1 MMTRP
6 TRPMSVRWAALRTA
20 LAAAATLAL
29 AGCQGLIPGASR
41 DPPRLYE
48 LTPKSTFDPA
58 LPRVRSQLV
67 VETPESASGLQTSR
81 IAVKQKATTLDYYAR
96 SEWTDLAPRLVQTKL
111 IESFENSGKIV
122 AVGREGS
129 GLRSDYVLKSELR
142 HFEAQLYDSEK
153 PLIRVVVNVKLV
165 KMPARE
171 IVANRSFERTQ
182 KVDATD
188 IDKLV
193 EGFDE
198 ALGGALK
205 RIVEWSIREMDR
217 RDRGIIRSLPG
228 RGIPVRRRGAPPP
241 E

>member
-1 MMTRP
+1 MRLSP
-6 TRPMSVRWAALRTA
+6 FPASLRAALA
-20 LAAAATLAL
+20 LAAAFAAS
-29 AGCQGLIPGASR
+29 ACQGLIPGASR

-48 LTPKSTFDPA
+48 LTPKSTFDPT

-67 VETPESASGLQTSR
+67 VEAPESASGLQTSR
-81 IAVKQKATTLDYYAR
+81 IAVKQKPTTLDYYAR

-122 AVGREGS
+122 SVGREGS
-129 GLRSDYVLKSELR
+129 GLRSDYILKSELR

-165 KMPARE
+165 RMPARE
-171 IVANRSFERTQ
+171 IVANRSFERTS
-182 KVDATD
+182 KVDAAD

-198 ALGGALK
+198 ALGGVLK
-205 RIVEWSIREMDR
+205 RIVEWSIREMDM
-217 RDRGIIRSLPG
+217 RDRGVVRSLPG
-228 RGIPVRRRGAPPP
+228 PGRPVGPGTAPP

>member
-1 MMTRP
+1 MRLSLFP
-6 TRPMSVRWAALRTA
+6 ASLRAAAA
-20 LAAAATLAL
+20 LAAAFAAS
-29 AGCQGLIPGASR
+29 ACQGLIPGASR

-48 LTPKSTFDPA
+48 LSPKSTFDPT

-67 VETPESASGLQTSR
+67 VESPESASGLQTSR
-81 IAVKQKATTLDYYAR
+81 IAVKQRPTTLDYYAR

-122 AVGREGS
+122 SVGREGS

-142 HFEAQLYDSEK
+142 HFEAQLYETEK

-171 IVANRSFERTQ
+171 IVANRSFERTE
-182 KVDATD
+182 KVAAAD

-198 ALGGALK
+198 ALGGVLK
-205 RIVEWSIREMDR
+205 RIVEWSIREMDM

-228 RGIPVRRRGAPPP
+228 RGRPTGRTAPP

>member
-1 MMTRP
+1 MMP
-6 TRPMSVRWAALRTA
+6 PSVPSALRAALA
-20 LAAAATLAL
+20 LAAALA
-29 AGCQGLIPGASR
+29 ASACQGLIPGASR

-67 VETPESASGLQTSR
+67 VEIPESASGLTTSR
-81 IAVKQKATTLDYYAR
+81 IAVKQRPTTLDYYAR

-122 AVGREGS
+122 SVGREGS
-129 GLRSDYVLKSELR
+129 GLRSDYILKSELR

-153 PLIRVVVNVKLV
+153 PVIRVVVNAKLV
-165 KMPARE
+165 RMPARE
-171 IVANRSFERTQ
+171 IVANRSFERQ
-182 KVDATD
+182 AKVDTAN
-188 IDKLV
+188 IDQMV

-198 ALGGALK
+198 ALGGVLK
-205 RIVEWSIREMDR
+205 RVVEWTIREMDA
-217 RDRGIIRSLPG
+217 RDRGVVRPPPG
-228 RGIPVRRRGAPPP
+228 RGRPADRTPQP

>member
-1 MMTRP
+1 MRLP
-6 TRPMSVRWAALRTA
+6 LFPASLR
-20 LAAAATLAL
+20 AAAALVA
-29 AGCQGLIPGASR
+29 AFAASACQGLIPGASR

-48 LTPKSTFDPA
+48 LSPKSTFDPT

-67 VETPESASGLQTSR
+67 VESPESASGLQTSR
-81 IAVKQKATTLDYYAR
+81 IAVKQRPTTLDYYAR

-122 AVGREGS
+122 SVGREGS

-142 HFEAQLYDSEK
+142 HFEAQLYETEK

-171 IVANRSFERTQ
+171 IVANRSFERTE
-182 KVDATD
+182 KVAAAD

-198 ALGGALK
+198 ALGGVLK
-205 RIVEWSIREMDR
+205 RIVEWSIREMDM

-228 RGIPVRRRGAPPP
+228 RGRPTGRTAPP

>member
-1 MMTRP
+1 MRRSLFP
-6 TRPMSVRWAALRTA
+6 ASLRAALA
-20 LAAAATLAL
+20 LAAAFAAS
-29 AGCQGLIPGASR
+29 ACQGLIPGASR

-67 VETPESASGLQTSR
+67 VETPDSATGLQTSR
-81 IAVKQKATTLDYYAR
+81 IAVKQKPTTLDYYAR

-142 HFEAQLYDSEK
+142 HFEAQLYDSGK
-153 PLIRVVVNVKLV
+153 PQVRVVINVKLV
-165 KMPARE
+165 RMPARE
-171 IVANRSFERTQ
+171 IVANRSFERTHP
-182 KVDATD
+182 VDAAD
-188 IDKLV
+188 IDKLI

-205 RIVEWSIREMDR
+205 RIVEWTIREMDM
-217 RDRGIIRSLPG
+217 RDRGIIHSLPG
-228 RGIPVRRRGAPPP
+228 RGRPVSRAPRRR
-241 E
+241 

>member
-1 MMTRP
+1 MRQSLFP
-6 TRPMSVRWAALRTA
+6 ASLR
-20 LAAAATLAL
+20 AAAALTA
-29 AGCQGLIPGASR
+29 AFAASACQGLIPGASR

-48 LTPKSTFDPA
+48 VTPKSTFDPA

-67 VETPESASGLQTSR
+67 VETPESAAGLQTSR
-81 IAVKQKATTLDYYAR
+81 IAVKQKPTTLDYYAR

-122 AVGREGS
+122 SVGREGS
-129 GLRSDYVLKSELR
+129 GLRSDYILKSELR

-165 KMPARE
+165 RMPARE

-182 KVDATD
+182 KVDVAE

-198 ALGGALK
+198 ALGGVLK
-205 RIVEWSIREMDR
+205 RVVEWTIREIDM
-217 RDRGIIRSLPG
+217 RDRGVVRSLPG
-228 RGIPVRRRGAPPP
+228 PGRPVGQTPRP

>member
-1 MMTRP
+1 MLRLSAPLLRP
-6 TRPMSVRWAALRTA
+6 AALTAVLA
-20 LAAAATLAL
+20 LAA
-29 AGCQGLIPGASR
+29 CQSLIPGASR

-48 LTPKSTFDPA
+48 LSPKSTFDPN

-81 IAVKQKATTLDYYAR
+81 IAVKQKPTTLDYYAR

-122 AVGREGS
+122 SVGREGS
-129 GLRSDYVLKSELR
+129 GLRSDYILKSELR
-142 HFEAQLYDSEK
+142 HFEAQLYDTKK
-153 PLIRVVVNVKLV
+153 PLVRVVINVKLV

-171 IVANRSFERTQ
+171 IIANRPFERT
-182 KVDATD
+182 VEVETAD

-193 EGFDE
+193 LGFDE
-198 ALGGALK
+198 ALGGVLK
-205 RIVEWSIREMDR
+205 RVVEWSIREIDM

-228 RGIPVRRRGAPPP
+228 PGRPVRRGERERRPRVPP

>member
-1 MMTRP
+1 MRLP
-6 TRPMSVRWAALRTA
+6 LFPASLRAAAA
-20 LAAAATLAL
+20 LAAAFAAS
-29 AGCQGLIPGASR
+29 ACQGLIPGASR

-48 LTPKSTFDPA
+48 LSPKSTFDPT

-67 VETPESASGLQTSR
+67 VESPESASGLQTSR
-81 IAVKQKATTLDYYAR
+81 IAVKQRPTTLDYYAR

-122 AVGREGS
+122 SVGREGS
-129 GLRSDYVLKSELR
+129 GLRSDYILKSELR
-142 HFEAQLYDSEK
+142 HFEAQLYETER

-171 IVANRSFERTQ
+171 IVANRSFERTE
-182 KVDATD
+182 KVAAAD

-198 ALGGALK
+198 ALGGVLK
-205 RIVEWSIREMDR
+205 RIVEWSIREMDM
-217 RDRGIIRSLPG
+217 RDRGVVRSLPG
-228 RGIPVRRRGAPPP
+228 RGRPVGPTPPP

>member
-1 MMTRP
+1 MRHSLYP
-6 TRPMSVRWAALRTA
+6 ASLRAAAA
-20 LAAAATLAL
+20 LAAAFAAS
-29 AGCQGLIPGASR
+29 ACQGLIPGASR

-67 VETPESASGLQTSR
+67 VESPESASGLQTSR
-81 IAVKQKATTLDYYAR
+81 IAVKQRPTTLDYYAR

-122 AVGREGS
+122 SVGREGS
-129 GLRSDYVLKSELR
+129 GLRSDYILKSELR

-153 PLIRVVVNVKLV
+153 PLIRIVVNVKLV

-171 IVANRSFERTQ
+171 IVANRSFERTE
-182 KVDATD
+182 KVAAAD

-198 ALGGALK
+198 ALGGVLK
-205 RIVEWSIREMDR
+205 RIVEWSIREMDM
-217 RDRGIIRSLPG
+217 RDRGVIRSLPG
-228 RGIPVRRRGAPPP
+228 RGRPVGRTPPP

>member
-1 MMTRP
+1 MRLSLFP
-6 TRPMSVRWAALRTA
+6 ASLRAAAA
-20 LAAAATLAL
+20 LAAAFAAS
-29 AGCQGLIPGASR
+29 ACQGLIPGASR

-48 LTPKSTFDPA
+48 LTPKSTFDPS

-67 VETPESASGLQTSR
+67 VESPESASGLQTSR
-81 IAVKQKATTLDYYAR
+81 IAVKQRPTTLDYYAR

-122 AVGREGS
+122 SVGREGS
-129 GLRSDYVLKSELR
+129 GLRSDYILKSELR
-142 HFEAQLYDSEK
+142 HFEAQLYETER

-171 IVANRSFERTQ
+171 IVANRSFERTE
-182 KVDATD
+182 KVAAAD

-198 ALGGALK
+198 ALGGVLK
-205 RIVEWSIREMDR
+205 RIVEWSIREMDM
-217 RDRGIIRSLPG
+217 RDRGVVRSLPG
-228 RGIPVRRRGAPPP
+228 RGRPVGPTPPP

>member
-1 MMTRP
+1 MRRSRFP
-6 TRPMSVRWAALRTA
+6 SSLRAALA
-20 LAAAATLAL
+20 LAAAFAAS
-29 AGCQGLIPGASR
+29 ACQGLIPGASR

-58 LPRVRSQLV
+58 LPRVRTQLV
-67 VETPESASGLQTSR
+67 VETPDSATGLQTSR
-81 IAVKQKATTLDYYAR
+81 IAVKQKPTTLDYYAR

-122 AVGREGS
+122 SVGREGS

-153 PLIRVVVNVKLV
+153 PQIRVVVNVKLV
-165 KMPARE
+165 RMPARE
-171 IVANRSFERTQ
+171 IVANRSFERTHPL
-182 KVDATD
+182 DGTD

-205 RIVEWSIREMDR
+205 RIVEWTIREMDM
-217 RDRGIIRSLPG
+217 RDRGLIHSLPG
-228 RGIPVRRRGAPPP
+228 RGRPAGRARRT

>member
-1 MMTRP
+1 MLLPFPASLR
-6 TRPMSVRWAALRTA
+6 AALA
-20 LAAAATLAL
+20 LAAAFAAS
-29 AGCQGLIPGASR
+29 ACQGLIPGASR

-48 LTPKSTFDPA
+48 LTPKSTFDPR

-67 VETPESASGLQTSR
+67 VETPDSASGLQTSR
-81 IAVKQKATTLDYYAR
+81 IAVKQKPTTLDYYAR

-111 IESFENSGKIV
+111 IESFENTGKIV

-142 HFEAQLYDSEK
+142 HFEAQLYDAEK
-153 PLIRVVVNVKLV
+153 PQIRVVINVKLV

-171 IVANRSFERTQ
+171 IIANRSFERTHPIG
-182 KVDATD
+182 KADVDE
-188 IDKLV
+188 LV

-205 RIVEWSIREMDR
+205 RIVEWAIREMDM
-217 RDRGIIRSLPG
+217 RDRGIIHSLPG
-228 RGIPVRRRGAPPP
+228 RGRPVQRAPRPR
-241 E
+241 

>member
-1 MMTRP
+1 MRRSLFP
-6 TRPMSVRWAALRTA
+6 SSLRAAAA
-20 LAAAATLAL
+20 LAAAFAAS
-29 AGCQGLIPGASR
+29 ACQGLIPGASR

-67 VETPESASGLQTSR
+67 VESPESASGLQTSR
-81 IAVKQKATTLDYYAR
+81 IAVKQKPTTLDYYAR

-122 AVGREGS
+122 SVGREGS
-129 GLRSDYVLKSELR
+129 GLRSDYILKSELR
-142 HFEAQLYDSEK
+142 HFEAQLYETEK
-153 PLIRVVVNVKLV
+153 PLIRIVVNVKLV
-165 KMPARE
+165 RMPARE
-171 IVANRSFERTQ
+171 IVANRSFERTV
-182 KVDATD
+182 KVDAAD

-198 ALGGALK
+198 ALGGVLK
-205 RIVEWSIREMDR
+205 RVVEWTIREMDM
-217 RDRGIIRSLPG
+217 RDRGIIRSLPDRG
-228 RGIPVRRRGAPPP
+228 RPVERGPRP

>member
-1 MMTRP
+1 MRRP
-6 TRPMSVRWAALRTA
+6 HFSTSFRAALA
-20 LAAAATLAL
+20 LAAAFAAS
-29 AGCQGLIPGASR
+29 ACQGLIPGASR

-58 LPRVRSQLV
+58 LPRVRTQLV

-81 IAVKQKATTLDYYAR
+81 IAVKQKPTSLDYYAR

-111 IESFENSGKIV
+111 IESFENTGKIV
-122 AVGREGS
+122 SVGREGS

-142 HFEAQLYDSEK
+142 HFEAQLYNEGK
-153 PLIRVVVNVKLV
+153 PRIRVVINVKLV
-165 KMPARE
+165 RMPARE
-171 IVANRSFERTQ
+171 IVANRSFERTHELEG
-182 KVDATD
+182 TD

-205 RIVEWSIREMDR
+205 RIVEWTIREMDM
-217 RDRGIIRSLPG
+217 RDRGIIHALPG
-228 RGIPVRRRGAPPP
+228 RGRPVDRPRRG

>member
-1 MMTRP
+1 MLHPSRP
-6 TRPMSVRWAALRTA
+6 ISARWAALRAA
-20 LAAAATLAL
+20 LAAAAALAL
-29 AGCQGLIPGASR
+29 AGCQSIIPGASR

-48 LTPKSTFDPA
+48 LSPKSTFDPA

-67 VETPESASGLQTSR
+67 VETPDSASGLQTSR

-122 AVGREGS
+122 SVGREGS

-153 PLIRVVVNVKLV
+153 PMIRVVINVKLV
-165 KMPARE
+165 KMPVRE
-171 IVANRSFERTQ
+171 IVANRSFERTH
-182 KVDATD
+182 KLEKAE
-188 IDKLV
+188 IDQLV

-198 ALGGALK
+198 ALGGVLK
-205 RIVEWSIREMDR
+205 RIVEWSIREMDM
-217 RDRGIIRSLPG
+217 RDRGVIRSLPG
-228 RGIPVRRRGAPPP
+228 PGRPVRGQPEPPP

>member
-1 MMTRP
+1 MRLSHFP
-6 TRPMSVRWAALRTA
+6 ASLRAA
-20 LAAAATLAL
+20 LAL
-29 AGCQGLIPGASR
+29 ATAFAASACQGLIPGASR

-122 AVGREGS
+122 SVGREGS
-129 GLRSDYVLKSELR
+129 GLRSDYILKSELR
-142 HFEAQLYDSEK
+142 HFEAQLYDAEK
-153 PLIRVVVNVKLV
+153 PLVRVVVNVKLV
-165 KMPARE
+165 RMPARE

-182 KVDATD
+182 RIDAAE

-198 ALGGALK
+198 ALGGVLK
-205 RIVEWSIREMDR
+205 RIVEWSIREMDM
-217 RDRGIIRSLPG
+217 RDRGVVRSLPG
-228 RGIPVRRRGAPPP
+228 PGQPVGRTPRP

>member
-1 MMTRP
+1 MRHP
-6 TRPMSVRWAALRTA
+6 LFPASLRAALA
-20 LAAAATLAL
+20 LAAAFAAS
-29 AGCQGLIPGASR
+29 ACQGLIPGASR

-58 LPRVRSQLV
+58 LPRVRTQLV
-67 VETPESASGLQTSR
+67 VETPDSASGLQTSR
-81 IAVKQKATTLDYYAR
+81 IAVKQKPTTLDYYAR

-122 AVGREGS
+122 SVGREGS

-153 PLIRVVVNVKLV
+153 PQIRVVVNVKLV
-165 KMPARE
+165 RMPARE
-171 IVANRSFERTQ
+171 IVANQSFERTHPLEG
-182 KVDATD
+182 AD

-198 ALGGALK
+198 ALGAVLK
-205 RIVEWSIREMDR
+205 RIVEWSIREMDM
-217 RDRGIIRSLPG
+217 RDRGIIHSLPG
-228 RGIPVRRRGAPPP
+228 RGRPVGRTRRT

>member
-1 MMTRP
+1 MMRLSLFP
-6 TRPMSVRWAALRTA
+6 ASLRAALA
-20 LAAAATLAL
+20 LAAAFAAS
-29 AGCQGLIPGASR
+29 ACQGLIPGASR

-48 LTPKSTFDPA
+48 LTPKSTFDPT

-67 VETPESASGLQTSR
+67 VEAPESASGLQTSR
-81 IAVKQKATTLDYYAR
+81 IAVKQKPTTLDYYAR

-122 AVGREGS
+122 SVGREGS
-129 GLRSDYVLKSELR
+129 GLRSDYILKSELR

-171 IVANRSFERTQ
+171 IVANRSFERTE
-182 KVDATD
+182 KVDAAD

-193 EGFDE
+193 EGFDA

-205 RIVEWSIREMDR
+205 RIVEWSIREMDM
-217 RDRGIIRSLPG
+217 RDRGIVRSLPG
-228 RGIPVRRRGAPPP
+228 RGRPVGPGTAPP